1 MPSPDKER
9 RAAVRRGE
17 GMGYFEKRDQYLDHI
32 RGCKACVS
40 TFSGKRYFADERG
53 VYKSKFSTVSLICKT
68 ARALLDAII

>member
-1 MPSPDKER
+1 MSDYESR
-9 RAAVRRGE
+9 RDV
-17 GMGYFEKRDQYLDHI
+17 YLDHI
-32 RGCKACVS
+32 HGCKVCVS